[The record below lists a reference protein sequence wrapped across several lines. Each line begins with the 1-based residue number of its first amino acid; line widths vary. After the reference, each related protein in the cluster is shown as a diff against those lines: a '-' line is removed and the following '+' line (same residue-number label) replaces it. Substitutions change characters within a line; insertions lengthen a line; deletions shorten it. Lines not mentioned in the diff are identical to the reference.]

1 MEKQIQLKAKPDVK
15 YSGAKSIAWSILWIA
30 FTVFIINLALFISTI
45 VANDSWKDLEI
56 EKQGTGIYIA
66 PTWYLILQ
74 PIIGGLSL
82 FLLSGTSILVFPLNK
97 TVKKEKVRTFG
108 TWFWGF
114 FIWLFSVFYII
125 MFFFNLLAPILNL
138 LIATKILDI
147 GKLDK
152 KAINICNTVMSC
164 IPIITFISGGI
175 LYGRVKAT
183 YRKHHGQ

>member
-1 MEKQIQLKAKPDVK
+1 
-15 YSGAKSIAWSILWIA
+15 
-30 FTVFIINLALFISTI
+30 
-45 VANDSWKDLEI
+45 
-56 EKQGTGIYIA
+56 
-66 PTWYLILQ
+66 
-74 PIIGGLSL
+74 
-82 FLLSGTSILVFPLNK
+82 
-97 TVKKEKVRTFG
+97 
-108 TWFWGF
+108 
-114 FIWLFSVFYII
+114 